1 MSAFARVRRRAFTLI
16 ELLVVIAIIAV
27 LIGLLLPAVQKVRE
41 AAARMKCSNNLKQM
55 GLAAHNFESANGYL
69 PPQYGTMSLNGVV
82 GSNDASPQALLL
94 PYLEQANKYNL
105 FNFNYGTWNDA
116 ALHNPVT
123 GVVVPGATS
132 STLINQPA
140 RAQDVSFFLCPSDPS
155 TTVRGSNPATYNS
168 DFSLPEG
175 RLNYFA
181 SFGATSGGLLGTSPA
196 GPQKG
201 IFANGVF
208 SSTAVLKGMGIM
220 QISDGTSNTAMFAEV
235 MRTIEPLPHISGQ
248 KFYTSILASPQS
260 GWGTPD
266 NDGRNV
272 GSCAV
277 ASPWISTITYAG
289 NQFDRALVG
298 TVYYTH
304 TLPPNWN
311 RNTNNTATQHYN
323 CADST
328 AFAYFHV
335 AASSYHSGGVNVVM
349 GDGSVRFVRDSIDFA
364 SWQAMG
370 SYNGGE
376 VISDTN

>member
-1 MSAFARVRRRAFTLI
+1 MIGLAQVRRRGFTLI

-55 GLAAHNFESANGYL
+55 GLASHNFESTNGYL
-69 PPQYGTMSLNGVV
+69 PPQYGTMNINGVV

-94 PYLEQANKYNL
+94 PYLEQSNKYNL
-105 FNFNYGTWNDA
+105 FNFNYKTWNDG
-116 ALHNPVT
+116 ALANPLT
-123 GVVVPGATS
+123 GVAVPGSATNIGVN
-132 STLINQPA
+132 LAA
-140 RAQDVSFFLCPSDPS
+140 RMQDVSFFLCPSDPS
-155 TTVRGSNPATYNS
+155 NTIRGANQTNTS
-168 DFSLPEG
+168 DSSYPEG

-196 GPQKG
+196 GLQKG

-208 SSTAVLKGMGIM
+208 SSTAVLKGMGIT

-235 MRTIEPLPHISGQ
+235 MRTTESWPHVSNTR
-248 KFYTSILASPQS
+248 TSNSIIASAQS
-260 GWGTPD
+260 SWGTPD

-272 GSCAV
+272 GSCATGT
-277 ASPWISTITYAG
+277 PWTSTISYAG
-289 NQFDRALVG
+289 LEFERALVG
-298 TVYYTH
+298 TVFYTH

-311 RNTNNTATQHYN
+311 KLVPNGTQRYN

-349 GDGSVRFVRDSIDFA
+349 GDGSVRFVRDTIDFTA
-364 SWQAMG
+364 WQAYG
-370 SYNGGE
+370 SATGGE
-376 VISDTN
+376 VISDNS